1 MFSFGI
7 MLGAALVLTGVSVVL
22 SSALP
27 QDQDMSQAPMPV
39 SINKARRLII
49 KLVNLTLPL
58 VANRWVLE
66 SF

>member
-1 MFSFGI
+1 MFSFGK

>member
-1 MFSFGI
+1 M
-7 MLGAALVLTGVSVVL
+7 LTGVSVVL
-22 SSALP
+22 SSPLP

-58 VANRWVLE
+58 VANRCVLD
-66 SF
+66 FF